1 MSGIFLLVCNLGAW
15 CLTTGPQFEHQAH
28 TMIGLICGVYWVIKN
43 GLRFIGV
50 QVTFKV
56 CDFLNT
62 GHDCSMLSLSM
73 DILM

>member
-1 MSGIFLLVCNLGAW
+1 M
-15 CLTTGPQFEHQAH
+15 TTGLQFEHQAH

-56 CDFLNT
+56 CGFLNT
-62 GHDCSMLSLSM
+62 GHDCSMAFM
-73 DILM
+73 MVNFTVKPPKVDHP